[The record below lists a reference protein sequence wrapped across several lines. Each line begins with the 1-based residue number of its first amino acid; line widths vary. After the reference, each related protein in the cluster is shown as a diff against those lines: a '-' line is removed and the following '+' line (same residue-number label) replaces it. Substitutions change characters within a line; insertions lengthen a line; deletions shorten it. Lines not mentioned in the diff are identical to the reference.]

1 MKPNW
6 TLVRQQFP
14 MLKQN
19 LVYLDNAALVQK
31 PQIVIDGIVDFYT
44 KHAVS
49 NRTSDTVLGIATEQ
63 IVLQT
68 RQKLAQLLN
77 VDWTEVFFNSG
88 TTEGLNYSAQLLA
101 QFVNPG
107 DQILVSPYNHTSHIV
122 PWVELAKLKK
132 AKVVFSE
139 NFLKDLNE
147 KTKIIC
153 YTQINNNFNHSVD
166 LATLRIKALEVGAL
180 IVNDAA
186 QAISHEIVD
195 GQLADIIAFSVNK
208 FFGPTGLGV
217 LYVNQKLLAQMQ
229 PKKYGG
235 GSIQSLAKDGSWTVN
250 SQYFSQHEPG
260 TLNLAGIFGLNKAL
274 DFFMSFSIKAI
285 QDYLFE
291 LSTYAYDQL
300 KQLEQ
305 VKIHSK
311 RGDFIVLFEIK
322 NIPSQDVSSYLG
334 HRNIYIRSGWFCA
347 KYLEHLIDKPLLR
360 VSFQIYNNKSD
371 IDQLC
376 DHLKNGGHFID
387 V

>member
-31 PQIVIDGIVDFYT
+31 PQMVIDGIVDFYT

-63 IVLQT
+63 IVLKT

-147 KTKIIC
+147 NC
-153 YTQINNNFNHSVD
+153 LLYTS
-166 LATLRIKALEVGAL
+166 
-180 IVNDAA
+180 DAA
-186 QAISHEIVD
+186 DEC
-195 GQLADIIAFSVNK
+195 VN
-208 FFGPTGLGV
+208 V
-217 LYVNQKLLAQMQ
+217 
-229 PKKYGG
+229 
-235 GSIQSLAKDGSWTVN
+235 
-250 SQYFSQHEPG
+250 
-260 TLNLAGIFGLNKAL
+260 
-274 DFFMSFSIKAI
+274 
-285 QDYLFE
+285 
-291 LSTYAYDQL
+291 
-300 KQLEQ
+300 
-305 VKIHSK
+305 
-311 RGDFIVLFEIK
+311 
-322 NIPSQDVSSYLG
+322 
-334 HRNIYIRSGWFCA
+334 
-347 KYLEHLIDKPLLR
+347 
-360 VSFQIYNNKSD
+360 
-371 IDQLC
+371 
-376 DHLKNGGHFID
+376 
-387 V
+387 